1 MTRYESLLL
10 RLAEDTSDEV
20 KELRRDVQSLQVELA
35 KLKVRASLWGA
46 AAGAEVS
53 CSARGKSK
61 EASFLLF

>member
-46 AAGAEVS
+46 AAGVIPGIIITLIS
-53 CSARGKSK
+53 
-61 EASFLLF
+61 LL

>member
-10 RLAEDTSDEV
+10 KLAEDTSDEV

-46 AAGAEVS
+46 AAGVIPGVIITLIS
-53 CSARGKSK
+53 
-61 EASFLLF
+61 LM

>member
-10 RLAEDTSDEV
+10 KLAEDTSDEV

-46 AAGAEVS
+46 AAGVIPGVIVTLIS
-53 CSARGKSK
+53 
-61 EASFLLF
+61 LL

>member
-46 AAGAEVS
+46 AAGVIPGVIITLIS
-53 CSARGKSK
+53 
-61 EASFLLF
+61 LM

>member
-46 AAGAEVS
+46 AAGVIPGVIITLIS
-53 CSARGKSK
+53 
-61 EASFLLF
+61 LI

>member
-46 AAGAEVS
+46 AAGVIPGVIITLIS
-53 CSARGKSK
+53 
-61 EASFLLF
+61 LL

>member
-46 AAGAEVS
+46 AAGVIPGVIVTLIS
-53 CSARGKSK
+53 
-61 EASFLLF
+61 LM